1 MKYKVLIIFLLTLL
15 VIATTIVSTSNM
27 RQTPVAAKPT
37 PSAAKPTPTPSAA
50 KPTPTPSAAKPTA
63 AKPTAAKPTPTA
75 AKPTPTAPKPTPTAA
90 KPTPVA
96 AKPTTPTNPTY
107 PRMKGDVVPQN
118 FTNTPYTAGKDIP
131 VGLYHSTNSV
141 CGYQIRMTN
150 KSLFN
155 VTIYE
160 VGSTVVEIRAGE
172 QLLNSDC
179 SIVFGPP
186 APQSVILPG
195 SHLVGVD
202 IEPGVYHAQN
212 NLSCRFAITTKEIIT
227 RGNETIKVGFGNLN
241 GVRDML
247 IPESAEAVFFASECG
262 EITKVS

>member
-37 PSAAKPTPTPSAA
+37 PTAAKPTPTPTAA
-50 KPTPTPSAAKPTA
+50 KPTPTAAKPTPTA

-75 AKPTPTAPKPTPTAA
+75 AKSTK
-90 KPTPVA
+90 
-96 AKPTTPTNPTY
+96 PTNPTY
-107 PRMKGDVVPQN
+107 PVMKGNVVPQN
-118 FTNTPYTAGKDIP
+118 FTNRRYTAGIDIP
-131 VGLYHSTNSV
+131 VGLYHSTGTV
-141 CGYQIRMTN
+141 CGYRVNTAEN
-150 KSLFN
+150 EVFY
-155 VTIYE
+155 VTVFE
-160 VGSTVVEIRAGE
+160 KGSTVVELKKGD
-172 QLLNSDC
+172 QLSNSEC

-195 SHLVGVD
+195 SHLVRVD

-212 NLSCRFAITTKEIIT
+212 NLTCQFAITTKEIIT
-227 RGNETIKVGFGNLN
+227 RGNQTIKVGFGNLN

-247 IPESAEAVFFASECG
+247 IPESAEAVLFSDECG

>member
-37 PSAAKPTPTPSAA
+37 PTAVKPTPTPTAAKPTPTPTAA
-50 KPTPTPSAAKPTA
+50 KSTPTPT
-63 AKPTAAKPTPTA
+63 PTAAKPTPTA
-75 AKPTPTAPKPTPTAA
+75 AKPTPTAA
-90 KPTPVA
+90 KPT
-96 AKPTTPTNPTY
+96 KPTNPTY
-107 PRMKGDVVPQN
+107 PRMKGDVIPQN

-131 VGLYHSTNSV
+131 VGLYHSTNSI

-155 VTIYE
+155 VSIYE

-172 QLLNSDC
+172 QLLNSEC

>member
-1 MKYKVLIIFLLTLL
+1 MKYKVPIVFVLTLL
-15 VIATTIVSTSNM
+15 VIATAILSTSNM

-37 PSAAKPTPTPSAA
+37 PTAVKPTPTPTAAKPTPTPTAA
-50 KPTPTPSAAKPTA
+50 KPTPT
-63 AKPTAAKPTPTA
+63 PTAAKPTPTA
-75 AKPTPTAPKPTPTAA
+75 AKPTPTPTAA

-131 VGLYHSTNSV
+131 VGLYHSTNSI

-155 VTIYE
+155 VSIYE

-172 QLLNSDC
+172 QLLNSEC

-247 IPESAEAVFFASECG
+247 IPESAEAVLFSDECG

>member
-37 PSAAKPTPTPSAA
+37 PTAVKPTPTPTAAKPTPTPTAA
-50 KPTPTPSAAKPTA
+50 KPTPT
-63 AKPTAAKPTPTA
+63 PTAAKPTPTA
-75 AKPTPTAPKPTPTAA
+75 AKPTPTAA
-90 KPTPVA
+90 KPT
-96 AKPTTPTNPTY
+96 KPTNPTY

-131 VGLYHSTNSV
+131 VGLYHSTNSI

-155 VTIYE
+155 VSIYE

-172 QLLNSDC
+172 QLLNSEC

-247 IPESAEAVFFASECG
+247 IPEGAEAVFFASECG

>member
-1 MKYKVLIIFLLTLL
+1 MKYKVPIVFLLTLL

-37 PSAAKPTPTPSAA
+37 PTAAKPTPTAA
-50 KPTPTPSAAKPTA
+50 KPTAAIVKPTPTAAKPTAAIVKPTPTAAKPTA
-63 AKPTAAKPTPTA
+63 AKPTAAKPT
-75 AKPTPTAPKPTPTAA
+75 
-90 KPTPVA
+90 
-96 AKPTTPTNPTY
+96 Y
-107 PRMKGDVVPQN
+107 PIMKGDVVPQN
-118 FTNTPYTAGKDIP
+118 FTNRRYTAGIDIP
-131 VGLYHSTNSV
+131 VGLYHSTGTV
-141 CGYQIRMTN
+141 CGYRVNTAEN
-150 KSLFN
+150 EVFY
-155 VTIYE
+155 VTVFE
-160 VGSTVVEIRAGE
+160 KGSTVVELKKGD
-172 QLLNSDC
+172 QLSNSEC
-179 SIVFGPP
+179 SIIFGPP

-227 RGNETIKVGFGNLN
+227 RGNQTIKVGFGNLN

-247 IPESAEAVFFASECG
+247 IPESAEAVLFSDECG

>member
-37 PSAAKPTPTPSAA
+37 PTAVKPTPTPTAAKPTPT
-50 KPTPTPSAAKPTA
+50 
-63 AKPTAAKPTPTA
+63 PTAAKPTPTA
-75 AKPTPTAPKPTPTAA
+75 AKPTPTAAKPTPTAA
-90 KPTPVA
+90 KPTPTA
-96 AKPTTPTNPTY
+96 AKPTKPTNPTY

-118 FTNTPYTAGKDIP
+118 FTDTPYTAGKDIP
-131 VGLYHSTNSV
+131 VGLYHSTNSI

-155 VTIYE
+155 VSIYE

-172 QLLNSDC
+172 QLLNSEC

>member
-1 MKYKVLIIFLLTLL
+1 MKYKVLTVFLLTLF

-37 PSAAKPTPTPSAA
+37 PTAAKPTAAIVKPTPTAA
-50 KPTPTPSAAKPTA
+50 KPTAAIVKPTPTA
-63 AKPTAAKPTPTA
+63 AKPTAAKS
-75 AKPTPTAPKPTPTAA
+75 
-90 KPTPVA
+90 
-96 AKPTTPTNPTY
+96 TY
-107 PRMKGDVVPQN
+107 PIMKGNVVPQN
-118 FTNTPYTAGKDIP
+118 FTNRRYTAGIDIP
-131 VGLYHSTNSV
+131 VGLYHSTGTV
-141 CGYQIRMTN
+141 CGYRINTAEN
-150 KSLFN
+150 EVFY

-160 VGSTVVEIRAGE
+160 KGSTVVELKKGD
-172 QLLNSDC
+172 QLSNSEC

-186 APQSVILPG
+186 EPQSEILPG

-212 NLSCRFAITTKEIIT
+212 NLTCQFAITTKEIIT

-247 IPESAEAVFFASECG
+247 IPEGAEAVFFTSECG